1 MKTKPTANLLASLAV
16 LGILATVTLRAA
28 TVRIVQTN
36 AAGDSVMLIDPV
48 TNKVV
53 GEIPGIEVNHGAAV
67 APDGSRFYIANEAE
81 STLDVADARTLKV
94 TKHIPLTNHPNNV
107 AVSKDGKRVY
117 VAIVAGAGAVDVID
131 TTSLTRVKSIRTE
144 GGIHNSYVTPD
155 GKFVVAGS
163 IPGRK
168 INVIDQKTEEVVWT
182 VPTSEGVRPM
192 AFDTNPDGSTKRI
205 FVQLSGFNGF
215 ITVDFATH
223 RVVDTIKAP
232 EVPAAERVT
241 EGLQGSPSHGLAVSP
256 DGKMLCS
263 LSKMNTRVYM
273 YSLPD
278 LKLLGETKV
287 GHHPDWLTFTPDGKR
302 VYVANAGSN
311 SVSVVDVTTRKELTQ
326 IPVGQVPKRNITAVL
341 P

>member
-1 MKTKPTANLLASLAV
+1 MMHTKLSLLLALSLGG
-16 LGILATVTLRAA
+16 LTLSAA

-36 AAGDSVMLIDPV
+36 AAGDSVMLIDPE

-53 GEIPGIEVNHGAAV
+53 GEIKGIEVNHGAAV
-67 APDGSRFYIANEAE
+67 APDGSRFYITNEAE
-81 STLDVADARTLKV
+81 STLDVADTKTLKV
-94 TKHIPLTNHPNNV
+94 VKKIPLTNHPNNV

-131 TTSLTRVKSIRTE
+131 ATTLTRVKSIRTE
-144 GGIHNSYVTPD
+144 GGIHNVYVTPD
-155 GKFVVAGS
+155 GTFVVAGS
-163 IPGRK
+163 IPGKRISV
-168 INVIDQKTEEVVWT
+168 INQKTEEIVWT
-182 VPTSEGVRPM
+182 LPTEEGVRPM

-215 ITVDFATH
+215 ITVDFAKH
-223 RVVDTIKAP
+223 QVVDKINLP
-232 EVPAAERVT
+232 ELPKAERVT
-241 EGLQGSPSHGLAVSP
+241 DVLQGSPAHGLAITS
-256 DGKMLCS
+256 DGKTLGV
-263 LSKMNTRVYM
+263 LSKMNTRIYF

-278 LKLLGETKV
+278 LKMTGETKV

-311 SVSVVDVTTRKELTQ
+311 SVSVVDVATRKEITQ